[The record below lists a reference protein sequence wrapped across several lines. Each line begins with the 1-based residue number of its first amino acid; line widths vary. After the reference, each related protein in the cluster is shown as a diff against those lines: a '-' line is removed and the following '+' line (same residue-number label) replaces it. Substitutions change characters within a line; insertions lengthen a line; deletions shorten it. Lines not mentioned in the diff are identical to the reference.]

1 MKKLSLFLIISK
13 LAFAQT
19 ISFEEALNQTIENS
33 KDLQKQKINIDI
45 AKTNSD
51 FIDGVNFGKV
61 SLNSD
66 ISRTNHSGYVFM
78 GKLSSREAT
87 FKDFGA
93 EDFNPL
99 NPNVLDVKPKD
110 LNYPDSYTSI
120 NSYISYDLPL
130 FTGFALYHQK
140 GILKLQEKAN
150 EILYNLDKKN
160 LEFEVLKAY
169 NSAVLAKDFVK
180 TMQKAKDTIGFIKN
194 GAKEFHKNGLVTKID
209 VNEAELYFLNT
220 NSNLIEAEN
229 NFKLSLAY
237 LKFLTSNENI
247 SDVENLQNTYL
258 EIKEF
263 EDLYKIALKN
273 RDEITLQNISIEA
286 NNKNIKANQ
295 GSYYPSVFTHLEYGY
310 NDDKFSTSK
319 DKDYYMA
326 LLGISLTLFDGTR
339 SANLEKSR
347 LEYLKAKL
355 DFEKLQDG
363 IKLEVQKAILDYKA
377 KQEILKEKI
386 LASELASSVL
396 NQAKLQYKNRLISM
410 TTLLSQETNYR
421 QSQTMLLNAKY
432 ENSLALARLNLVLG
446 QNLQKDYKWDF

>member
-51 FIDGVNFGKV
+51 FIDGLNFGKV

-87 FKDFGA
+87 FRDFGFI
-93 EDFNPL
+93 ENTG
-99 NPNVLDVKPKD
+99 NPNDIDIAPKD

-150 EILYNLDKKN
+150 EILYNLDKKT

-446 QNLQKDYKWDF
+446 QNLQKDYK

>member
-1 MKKLSLFLIISK
+1 MKKLCLFLIISK

-51 FIDGVNFGKV
+51 FIDGLNFGKV

-87 FKDFGA
+87 FKDFGFI
-93 EDFNPL
+93 ENTG
-99 NPNVLDVKPKD
+99 NPNDIDIAPKD

-150 EILYNLDKKN
+150 EILYNLDKKT

-237 LKFLTSNENI
+237 LKFLTSNQNI

-363 IKLEVQKAILDYKA
+363 IKLEVHKAILDYKA

-410 TTLLSQETNYR
+410 TTLLSQETNHK

-446 QNLQKDYKWDF
+446 QNLQKDYK

>member
-93 EDFNPL
+93 EEFNPL
-99 NPNVLDVKPKD
+99 NPNALVKPKD

-150 EILYNLDKKN
+150 EILYNLDKKT

-295 GSYYPSVFTHLEYGY
+295 GSYYPSIFTHLEYGY

-446 QNLQKDYKWDF
+446 QNLQKDYK

>member
-1 MKKLSLFLIISK
+1 MKKLCLFLIISK

-87 FKDFGA
+87 FKDFGFI
-93 EDFNPL
+93 ENTG
-99 NPNVLDVKPKD
+99 NPNDIDIAPKD

-339 SANLEKSR
+339 SAKVEKSR

-446 QNLQKDYKWDF
+446 QNLQKDYK

>member
-1 MKKLSLFLIISK
+1 MKKLCLFLIISK

-51 FIDGVNFGKV
+51 FIDGLNFGKV

-87 FKDFGA
+87 FRDFGFI
-93 EDFNPL
+93 ENTG
-99 NPNVLDVKPKD
+99 NPNDIDIAPKD

-150 EILYNLDKKN
+150 EILYNLDKKT

-237 LKFLTSNENI
+237 LKFLTSNQNI

-339 SANLEKSR
+339 SAKVEKSR

-410 TTLLSQETNYR
+410 TTLLSQETNHK

-446 QNLQKDYKWDF
+446 QNLQKDYK

>member
-1 MKKLSLFLIISK
+1 MKKLCLFLIISK

-93 EDFNPL
+93 GEFDLL
-99 NPNVLDVKPKD
+99 NPNVDVKPKD

-150 EILYNLDKKN
+150 EILYNLDKKT

-446 QNLQKDYKWDF
+446 QNLQKDYK

>member
-1 MKKLSLFLIISK
+1 MKKLCLFLIISK

-87 FKDFGA
+87 FKDFGFI
-93 EDFNPL
+93 ENTG
-99 NPNVLDVKPKD
+99 NPNDIDIAPKD

-150 EILYNLDKKN
+150 EILYNLDKKT

-237 LKFLTSNENI
+237 LKFLTSNQNI

-339 SANLEKSR
+339 SAKVEKSR

-446 QNLQKDYKWDF
+446 QNLQKDYK

>member
-51 FIDGVNFGKV
+51 FIDGLNFGKV

-295 GSYYPSVFTHLEYGY
+295 GSYYPSIFTHLEYGY

-421 QSQTMLLNAKY
+421 NSQTMLLNAKY

-446 QNLQKDYKWDF
+446 QNLQKDYK

>member
-1 MKKLSLFLIISK
+1 MKKLYLFLIISK
-13 LAFAQT
+13 LTFAQT
-19 ISFEEALNQTIENS
+19 ISFEEVLNQTIENS

-51 FIDGVNFGKV
+51 IIDGVNFGKV

-66 ISRTNHSGYVFM
+66 ISRTNHAGYVFM

-87 FKDFGA
+87 FRDFGFI
-93 EDFNPL
+93 ENTG
-99 NPNVLDVKPKD
+99 NPNDIDIAPKD
-110 LNYPDSYTSI
+110 LNYPDSYTTV

-150 EILYNLDKKN
+150 EVLYNLDKKT

-180 TMQKAKDTIGFIKN
+180 TMQKAKETIGFIQN

-237 LKFLTSNENI
+237 IRYLTSNENI
-247 SDVENLQNTYL
+247 NDVENLQNTYL
-258 EIKEF
+258 ELKEF

-295 GSYYPSVFTHLEYGY
+295 GSYYPSIFTHLEYGY

-339 SANLEKSR
+339 SAKIEKSR
-347 LEYLKAKL
+347 LEYLKSKL

-363 IKLEVQKAILDYKA
+363 IKLEVQKALLDYKA

-386 LASELASSVL
+386 AASELANTVL

-410 TTLLSQETNYR
+410 TTLLSQETNHR

-446 QNLQKDYKWDF
+446 QNLQKDYK

>member
-1 MKKLSLFLIISK
+1 MKKLYLFLIISK
-13 LAFAQT
+13 LTFAQT
-19 ISFEEALNQTIENS
+19 ISFEEVLNQTIENS

-51 FIDGVNFGKV
+51 IIDGVNFGKV

-66 ISRTNHSGYVFM
+66 VSRTNHAGYVFM
-78 GKLSSREAT
+78 GKLSSRDAT
-87 FKDFGA
+87 FKDFGFSQMNEGINTA
-93 EDFNPL
+93 
-99 NPNVLDVKPKD
+99 PKD
-110 LNYPDSYTSI
+110 LNYPESYTAI

-150 EILYNLDKKN
+150 EILYNLDKKT

-180 TMQKAKDTIGFIKN
+180 TMQKAKDTIGFIQN

-229 NFKLSLAY
+229 NFKLALAY
-237 LKFLTSNENI
+237 IRYLTSNENI

-258 EIKEF
+258 ELKEF

-273 RDEITLQNISIEA
+273 RDEISLQNISIEA

-295 GSYYPSVFTHLEYGY
+295 GSYYPSIFTHLEYGY
-310 NDDKFSTSK
+310 NDNKFSTSK

-339 SANLEKSR
+339 SANVEKSR
-347 LEYLKAKL
+347 LEYLKSKL

-363 IKLEVQKAILDYKA
+363 IKLEVQKALLDYKA

-386 LASELASSVL
+386 AASELANTVL

-410 TTLLSQETNYR
+410 TTLLSQETNHR
-421 QSQTMLLNAKY
+421 QSQTMFLNAKY

-446 QNLQKDYKWDF
+446 QNLQKDYK

>member
-1 MKKLSLFLIISK
+1 MKKLCLFLIISK

-87 FKDFGA
+87 FKDFGFI
-93 EDFNPL
+93 ENTGNL
-99 NPNVLDVKPKD
+99 NDIDIAPKD
-110 LNYPDSYTSI
+110 LNYPEAYTAI

-150 EILYNLDKKN
+150 EILYNLDKKT

-339 SANLEKSR
+339 SAKVEKSR

-446 QNLQKDYKWDF
+446 QNLQKDYK

>member
-1 MKKLSLFLIISK
+1 MKKLCLFLIISK

-93 EDFNPL
+93 GEFNPL

-150 EILYNLDKKN
+150 EILYNLDKKT

-446 QNLQKDYKWDF
+446 QNLQKDYK

>member
-1 MKKLSLFLIISK
+1 MKKLCLFLIISK

-51 FIDGVNFGKV
+51 FIDGLNFGKV

-87 FKDFGA
+87 FRDFGFI
-93 EDFNPL
+93 ENTG
-99 NPNVLDVKPKD
+99 NPNDIDIAPKD

-150 EILYNLDKKN
+150 EILYNLDKKT

-446 QNLQKDYKWDF
+446 QNLQKDYK

>member
-1 MKKLSLFLIISK
+1 MKKLCLFLIISK

-93 EDFNPL
+93 GEFDLL
-99 NPNVLDVKPKD
+99 NPNVDVNPKD

-150 EILYNLDKKN
+150 EILYNLDKKT

-446 QNLQKDYKWDF
+446 QNLQKDYK

>member
-93 EDFNPL
+93 EDFNRL

-446 QNLQKDYKWDF
+446 QNLQKDYK

>member
-1 MKKLSLFLIISK
+1 MKKLCLFLIISK

-87 FKDFGA
+87 FKDFGFI
-93 EDFNPL
+93 ENTG
-99 NPNVLDVKPKD
+99 NPNDIDIAPKD

-150 EILYNLDKKN
+150 EILYNLDKKT

-446 QNLQKDYKWDF
+446 QNLQKDYK

>member
-1 MKKLSLFLIISK
+1 MFLW
-13 LAFAQT
+13 
-19 ISFEEALNQTIENS
+19 ENYLVERQHL
-33 KDLQKQKINIDI
+33 KILDLTQNTGNPNDIDI
-45 AKTNSD
+45 A
-51 FIDGVNFGKV
+51 
-61 SLNSD
+61 
-66 ISRTNHSGYVFM
+66 
-78 GKLSSREAT
+78 
-87 FKDFGA
+87 
-93 EDFNPL
+93 
-99 NPNVLDVKPKD
+99 PKD

-150 EILYNLDKKN
+150 EILYNLDKKT

-446 QNLQKDYKWDF
+446 QNLQKDYK

>member
-93 EDFNPL
+93 GEFDLL
-99 NPNVLDVKPKD
+99 NPNVDVKPKD

-150 EILYNLDKKN
+150 EILYNLDKKT

-209 VNEAELYFLNT
+209 VNEAELHFLNT

-237 LKFLTSNENI
+237 LKFLTSNQNI

-421 QSQTMLLNAKY
+421 NSQTMLLNAKY

-446 QNLQKDYKWDF
+446 QNLQKDYK

>member
-1 MKKLSLFLIISK
+1 MKKLCLFLIISK

-51 FIDGVNFGKV
+51 FIDGLNFGKV

-87 FKDFGA
+87 FKDFGFI
-93 EDFNPL
+93 ENTG
-99 NPNVLDVKPKD
+99 NPNDIDIAPKD
-110 LNYPDSYTSI
+110 LNYPEAYTSI

-150 EILYNLDKKN
+150 EILYNLDKKT

-339 SANLEKSR
+339 SAKVEKSR

-446 QNLQKDYKWDF
+446 QNLQKDYK

>member
-1 MKKLSLFLIISK
+1 MKKLCLFLIISK

-51 FIDGVNFGKV
+51 FIDGLNFGKV

-87 FKDFGA
+87 FKDFGFI
-93 EDFNPL
+93 ENTG
-99 NPNVLDVKPKD
+99 NPNDIDIAPKD

-150 EILYNLDKKN
+150 EILYNLDKKT

-237 LKFLTSNENI
+237 LKFLTSNQNI

-446 QNLQKDYKWDF
+446 QNLQKDYK

>member
-51 FIDGVNFGKV
+51 FIDGLNFGKV

-93 EDFNPL
+93 GEFNPL

-110 LNYPDSYTSI
+110 LNYPEAYTSI

-339 SANLEKSR
+339 SAKVEKSR

-446 QNLQKDYKWDF
+446 QNLQKDYK

>member
-87 FKDFGA
+87 FRDFGFI
-93 EDFNPL
+93 ENTG
-99 NPNVLDVKPKD
+99 NPNDIDIAPKD

-150 EILYNLDKKN
+150 EILYNLDKKT

-432 ENSLALARLNLVLG
+432 ENSLALAKLNLVLG
-446 QNLQKDYKWDF
+446 QNLQKDYK

>member
-51 FIDGVNFGKV
+51 FIDGLNFGKV

-150 EILYNLDKKN
+150 EILYNLDKKT

-446 QNLQKDYKWDF
+446 QNLQKDYK

>member
-1 MKKLSLFLIISK
+1 MKKLCLFLIISK

-51 FIDGVNFGKV
+51 FIDGLNFGKV

-93 EDFNPL
+93 GEFDLL
-99 NPNVLDVKPKD
+99 NPNVDVKPKD

-446 QNLQKDYKWDF
+446 QNLQKDYK

>member
-1 MKKLSLFLIISK
+1 MKKLCLFLIISK

-51 FIDGVNFGKV
+51 FIDGLNFGKV

-93 EDFNPL
+93 EEFNFL
-99 NPNVLDVKPKD
+99 NPNVFDVKPKD
-110 LNYPDSYTSI
+110 LNYPEAYTSI

-150 EILYNLDKKN
+150 EILYNLDKKT

-237 LKFLTSNENI
+237 LKFLTSNQNI

-339 SANLEKSR
+339 SAKVEKSR

-446 QNLQKDYKWDF
+446 QNLQKDYK

>member
-1 MKKLSLFLIISK
+1 MKKLCLFLIISK

-87 FKDFGA
+87 FRDFGFI
-93 EDFNPL
+93 ENTG
-99 NPNVLDVKPKD
+99 NPNDIDIAPKD

-150 EILYNLDKKN
+150 EILYNLDKKT

-446 QNLQKDYKWDF
+446 QNLQKDYK

>member
-1 MKKLSLFLIISK
+1 MKKLCLFLIISK

-51 FIDGVNFGKV
+51 FIDGLNFGKV

-87 FKDFGA
+87 FKDFGFI
-93 EDFNPL
+93 ENTG
-99 NPNVLDVKPKD
+99 NPNDIDIAPKD

-150 EILYNLDKKN
+150 EILYNLDKKT

-446 QNLQKDYKWDF
+446 QNLQKDYK

>member
-51 FIDGVNFGKV
+51 FIDGLNFGKV

-87 FKDFGA
+87 FRDFGA
-93 EDFNPL
+93 GEFDLL
-99 NPNVLDVKPKD
+99 NPNVDVKPKD

-295 GSYYPSVFTHLEYGY
+295 GSYYPSIFTHLEYGY

-339 SANLEKSR
+339 SAKVEKSR

>member
-1 MKKLSLFLIISK
+1 MKKLCLFLIISK

-51 FIDGVNFGKV
+51 FIDGLNFGKV

-87 FKDFGA
+87 FKDFGFI
-93 EDFNPL
+93 ENTG
-99 NPNVLDVKPKD
+99 NPNDIDIAPKD

-150 EILYNLDKKN
+150 EILYNLDKKT

-339 SANLEKSR
+339 SAKVEKSR

-446 QNLQKDYKWDF
+446 QNLQKDYK

>member
-1 MKKLSLFLIISK
+1 MKKLCLFLIISK

-51 FIDGVNFGKV
+51 FIDGLNFGKV

-93 EDFNPL
+93 EEFNFS
-99 NPNVLDVKPKD
+99 NPNVFDVKPKD
-110 LNYPDSYTSI
+110 LNYPEAYTAI

-150 EILYNLDKKN
+150 EILYNLDKKT

-446 QNLQKDYKWDF
+446 QNLQKDYK

>member
-93 EDFNPL
+93 ENFNPL

-446 QNLQKDYKWDF
+446 QNLQKDYK

>member
-1 MKKLSLFLIISK
+1 MKKLCLFLIISK

-51 FIDGVNFGKV
+51 FIDGLNFGKV

-87 FKDFGA
+87 FKDFGFI
-93 EDFNPL
+93 ENTG
-99 NPNVLDVKPKD
+99 NPNDIDIAPKD

-150 EILYNLDKKN
+150 EILYNLDKKT

-295 GSYYPSVFTHLEYGY
+295 GSYYPSIFTHLEYGY

-446 QNLQKDYKWDF
+446 QNLQKDYK

>member
-1 MKKLSLFLIISK
+1 MKKLCLFLIISK

-87 FKDFGA
+87 FKDFGFI
-93 EDFNPL
+93 ENTG
-99 NPNVLDVKPKD
+99 NPNDIDIAPKD

-150 EILYNLDKKN
+150 EILYNLDKKT

-339 SANLEKSR
+339 SAKVEKSR

-446 QNLQKDYKWDF
+446 QNLQKDYK

>member
-87 FKDFGA
+87 FRDFGFI
-93 EDFNPL
+93 ENTG
-99 NPNVLDVKPKD
+99 NPNDIDIAPKD

-150 EILYNLDKKN
+150 EILYNLDKKT

-446 QNLQKDYKWDF
+446 QNLQKDYK

>member
-87 FKDFGA
+87 FKDFGFI
-93 EDFNPL
+93 ENTG
-99 NPNVLDVKPKD
+99 NPNDIDIAPKD

-150 EILYNLDKKN
+150 EILYNLDKKT

-237 LKFLTSNENI
+237 LKFLTSNQNI

-273 RDEITLQNISIEA
+273 RDEITLQNLSIEA

-339 SANLEKSR
+339 SAKLEKSR

-421 QSQTMLLNAKY
+421 NSQTMLLNAKY

-446 QNLQKDYKWDF
+446 QNLQKDYK

>member
-1 MKKLSLFLIISK
+1 MKKLCLFLIISK

-93 EDFNPL
+93 GEFDLL
-99 NPNVLDVKPKD
+99 NPNVDVKPKD

-150 EILYNLDKKN
+150 EILYNLDKKT

-410 TTLLSQETNYR
+410 TTLLSQETNHK

-446 QNLQKDYKWDF
+446 QNLQKDYK

>member
-45 AKTNSD
+45 AKANSD
-51 FIDGVNFGKV
+51 FIDGLNFGKV

-87 FKDFGA
+87 FRDFGFI
-93 EDFNPL
+93 ENTGNL
-99 NPNVLDVKPKD
+99 NDIDIAPKD
-110 LNYPDSYTSI
+110 LNYPEAYTSI

-150 EILYNLDKKN
+150 EILYNLDKKT

-169 NSAVLAKDFVK
+169 NNAVLAKDFVK

-446 QNLQKDYKWDF
+446 QNLQKDYK

>member
-87 FKDFGA
+87 FRDFGFI
-93 EDFNPL
+93 ENTGNL
-99 NPNVLDVKPKD
+99 NDIDIAPKD
-110 LNYPDSYTSI
+110 LNYPEAYTSI

-180 TMQKAKDTIGFIKN
+180 TMQKGKDTIGFIKN

-295 GSYYPSVFTHLEYGY
+295 GSYYPSIFTHLEYGY

-339 SANLEKSR
+339 SAKVEKSR
-347 LEYLKAKL
+347 LEYLKSKL

-386 LASELASSVL
+386 LASELANSVL

-446 QNLQKDYKWDF
+446 QNLQKDYK

>member
-1 MKKLSLFLIISK
+1 MKKLCLFLIISK

-87 FKDFGA
+87 FKDFGFI
-93 EDFNPL
+93 ENTG
-99 NPNVLDVKPKD
+99 NPNDIDIAPKD

-150 EILYNLDKKN
+150 EILYNLDKKT

-295 GSYYPSVFTHLEYGY
+295 GSYYPSIFTHLEYGY

-339 SANLEKSR
+339 SAKVEKSR

-446 QNLQKDYKWDF
+446 QNLQKDYK

>member
-1 MKKLSLFLIISK
+1 MKKLCLFLIISK

-51 FIDGVNFGKV
+51 FIDGLNFGKV

-93 EDFNPL
+93 EEFNFL
-99 NPNVLDVKPKD
+99 NPNVFDVKPKD
-110 LNYPDSYTSI
+110 LNYPEAYTAI

-150 EILYNLDKKN
+150 EILYNLDKKT

-194 GAKEFHKNGLVTKID
+194 GAKEFHKNGLITKID
-209 VNEAELYFLNT
+209 VNEAELHFLNT

-237 LKFLTSNENI
+237 LKFLTSNQNI

-432 ENSLALARLNLVLG
+432 ENSLALAKLNLVLG
-446 QNLQKDYKWDF
+446 QNLQRDYK